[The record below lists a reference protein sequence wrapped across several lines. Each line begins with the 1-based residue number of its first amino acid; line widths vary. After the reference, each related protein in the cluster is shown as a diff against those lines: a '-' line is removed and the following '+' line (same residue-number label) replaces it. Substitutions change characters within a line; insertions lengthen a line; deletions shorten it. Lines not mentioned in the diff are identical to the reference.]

1 MDKKIKAELVFA
13 FSQLTA
19 NQLKNIPEE
28 ILKEVSTDY
37 DETVYNNFEQ
47 DVPFTRQELSEE
59 TMEILLKLFENIEE
73 VEN

>member
-1 MDKKIKAELVFA
+1 MDKKIKAEIVFA